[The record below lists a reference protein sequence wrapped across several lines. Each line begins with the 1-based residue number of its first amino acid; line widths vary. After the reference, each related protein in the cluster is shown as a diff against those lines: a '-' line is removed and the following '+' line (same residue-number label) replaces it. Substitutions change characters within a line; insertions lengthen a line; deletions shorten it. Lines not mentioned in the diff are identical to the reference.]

1 MSQKKRIVDSPVAFF
16 IKKARKT
23 LKQNQDEF
31 GKLYG
36 CTKGNV
42 SLWEN
47 GLHEPSYAALADMSK
62 RSGVPLP
69 GILLPFTFRF
79 NGDETNTE
87 PARVGSKPVPL
98 VNYVQAGQWKEIVEQ
113 PNPEELSEWLMT
125 DLELSSQAFAL
136 EIKGDS
142 MLPDFK
148 EGDRVIIDPTV
159 APNPGDFVVS
169 RNAQF
174 EATFKKY
181 RSRGLNEKGE
191 ELIELVPLNLDY
203 PIIRSDMS
211 PVFIIGTMV
220 EHRKYRRK

>member
-1 MSQKKRIVDSPVAFF
+1 MSNHR
-16 IKKARKT
+16 
-23 LKQNQDEF
+23 
-31 GKLYG
+31 
-36 CTKGNV
+36 
-42 SLWEN
+42 
-47 GLHEPSYAALADMSK
+47 LHVNTRVLRLRQLINELSSGSQTIFSK
-62 RSGVPLP
+62 RSGISLSQLGQYLGGYRNIGEKTARKIESTSGKPIGWLDAMDVNISLA
-69 GILLPFTFRF
+69 GIGIR
-79 NGDETNTE
+79 
-87 PARVGSKPVPL
+87 PVPII
-98 VNYVQAGQWKEIVEQ
+98 NYVQAGQWKEIVEH
-113 PNPEELSEWLMT
+113 PLPEDPSEWLTT

-148 EGDRVIIDPTV
+148 EGDRVIIDPTI

-169 RNAQF
+169 RNTKF

-211 PVFIIGTMV
+211 PVVIIGTMV